1 MKYKSI
7 HLFDPD
13 DVIPKKYVQINNTAI
28 PKYDRYPIEN
38 QYCSEEIY
46 EFSKKNCIVH
56 SFLYVSNYPI

>member
-28 PKYDRYPIEN
+28 PKYDRYPMEN
-38 QYCSEEIY
+38 QYLIFINE
-46 EFSKKNCIVH
+46 KNIIITVKTVN
-56 SFLYVSNYPI
+56 FIK